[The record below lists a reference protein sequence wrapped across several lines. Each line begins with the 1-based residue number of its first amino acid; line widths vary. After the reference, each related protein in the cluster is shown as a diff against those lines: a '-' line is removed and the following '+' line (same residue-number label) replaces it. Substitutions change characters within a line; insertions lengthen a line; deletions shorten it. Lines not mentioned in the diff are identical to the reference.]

1 MNLPDNLL
9 PSGWYWTGQGLY
21 ALVLFWA
28 IRTAPWR
35 KLKDASPLNVWLG
48 TCVVL
53 MVIWSIKTGIKP
65 GLNFH
70 LLGAT
75 AMTLMFGPQLALLG
89 LTIVLTAVTLAGMS
103 GWQGYGWNALIMGAV
118 PVAVSYGIYWLAD
131 RKLPNHLFVY
141 IFLNAFFG
149 GALAM
154 AVTGL
159 GATLLLQLSGTYLPA
174 YLYHDYLSYFIL
186 MAWSEAVTTGMAITL
201 MAVYSPLWLS
211 TFDDARYLKR
221 NK

>member
-9 PSGWYWTGQGLY
+9 PPGWYWTGQGLF

-28 IRTAPWR
+28 VRTAPWSR
-35 KLKDASPLNVWLG
+35 LKDASQLNVWLG
-48 TCVVL
+48 ACVVL
-53 MVIWSIKTGIKP
+53 MALWSVKTGIKP

-75 AMTLMFGPQLALLG
+75 AMTLMFGPQLAMLG
-89 LTIVLTAVTLAGMS
+89 LAIVLTAVTLAGMS
-103 GWQGYGWNALIMGAV
+103 GWQGYGWNALIMGV
-118 PVAVSYGIYWLAD
+118 LPVTVSYAIYWLTD

-141 IFLNAFFG
+141 IFISAFFSG
-149 GALAM
+149 GLAM

-159 GATLLLQLSGTYLPA
+159 GGTLLLHLSGTYLPA
-174 YLYHDYLSYFIL
+174 YLYHDYLPYFIL
-186 MAWSEAVTTGMAITL
+186 MAWSEAITTGMAITL
-201 MAVYSPLWLS
+201 MTVYSPLWLS

>member
-1 MNLPDNLL
+1 MNFPDYLL
-9 PSGWYWTGQGLY
+9 PPAWLWPGWGLF
-21 ALVLFWA
+21 ALGFFWA

-35 KLKDASPLNVWLG
+35 RLKDASPLNVWLG
-48 TCVVL
+48 ACVVL
-53 MVIWSIKTGIKP
+53 MALWSIKTGIKP

-75 AMTLMFGPQLALLG
+75 ALTLMFGPQLALLG
-89 LTIVLTAVTLAGMS
+89 ISIILTAVTLAGMS
-103 GWQGYGWNALIMGAV
+103 GWQGYGWNALVMGAL

-141 IFLNAFFG
+141 IFLNAFLG

-154 AVTGL
+154 AATGL
-159 GATLLLQLSGTYLPA
+159 GGTLLLQLSGVYPAA
-174 YLYHDYLSYFIL
+174 YLYTDYLPYFIL

-201 MAVYSPLWLS
+201 MVVYQPQWVD
-211 TFDDARYLKR
+211 TFDDTRYLKR
-221 NK
+221 RK

>member
-9 PSGWYWTGQGLY
+9 PSAWHWSGQGLY
-21 ALVLFWA
+21 ALVLLWA
-28 IRTAPWR
+28 VRTAPWSR
-35 KLKDASPLNVWLG
+35 LKDASLLNVWLG

-53 MVIWSIKTGIKP
+53 MALWSIKTGIKP

-89 LTIVLTAVTLAGMS
+89 LTIVLTAITLTGMS
-103 GWQGYGWNALIMGAV
+103 GWQGYGWNAVIMAAL
-118 PVAVSYGIYWLAD
+118 PVAVSYGIYRLVD

-154 AVTGL
+154 AATGL
-159 GATLLLQLSGTYLPA
+159 GATLLQQLSGTYLPS
-174 YLYHDYLSYFIL
+174 YLYHDYLPYFIL

-201 MAVYSPLWLS
+201 MVVYVPHWVN

-221 NK
+221 GK

>member
-9 PSGWYWTGQGLY
+9 PSGWYWTGEGLY

-28 IRTAPWR
+28 ILTAPWR
-35 KLKDASPLNVWLG
+35 KLKDAGPLNVWLG

-53 MVIWSIKTGIKP
+53 MALWSVKAGIKP

-89 LTIVLTAVTLAGMS
+89 LGIVLIAVTLAGMS
-103 GWQGYGWNALIMGAV
+103 GWQGYGWNGLIMGGL
-118 PVAVSYGIYWLAD
+118 PIAVSYAIYWLTE

-141 IFLNAFFG
+141 IFINAFFG

-154 AVTGL
+154 AVSGL
-159 GATLLLQLSGTYLPA
+159 GGTLLLQLSGVYLPA
-174 YLYHDYLSYFIL
+174 YLYHNYLPYFIL

-201 MAVYSPLWLS
+201 MAVYRPLWLDS
-211 TFDDARYLKR
+211 FDDKRYLHRK
-221 NK
+221 

>member
-21 ALVLFWA
+21 ALILLWA
-28 IRTAPWR
+28 ILTAPWR
-35 KLKDASPLNVWLG
+35 KLRDASPLNVWLG
-48 TCVVL
+48 ACVLL
-53 MVIWSIKTGIKP
+53 MALWSVKTGIKP

-70 LLGAT
+70 LLGTT
-75 AMTLMFGPQLALLG
+75 AMTLMFGPRLALIG
-89 LTIVLTAVTLAGMS
+89 LSIVLTAVTLAGMS
-103 GWQGYGWNALIMGAV
+103 GWQGYGWNGLIMGAL

-154 AVTGL
+154 AAAGL
-159 GATLLLQLSGTYLPA
+159 GGTLLLQLSGAYPPA
-174 YLYHDYLSYFIL
+174 YLYHDYLPYFIL
-186 MAWSEAVTTGMAITL
+186 IAWSEAVTTGMAITL

-211 TFDDARYLKR
+211 TFDDARYLRRK
-221 NK
+221 

>member
-9 PSGWYWTGQGLY
+9 TSSWYWTGQGLC
-21 ALVLFWA
+21 ALLLFWA
-28 IRTAPWR
+28 IRTAPWH
-35 KLKDASPLNVWLG
+35 KLKDASMLNVWLG
-48 TCVVL
+48 TCVFL
-53 MVIWSIKTGIKP
+53 MALWSVKTGIKP

-89 LTIVLTAVTLAGMS
+89 LTITLTAVTLAGMA
-103 GWQGYGWNALIMGAV
+103 GWQGYGWNTVIMGAL
-118 PVAVSYGIYWLAD
+118 PVAVSYGTYWLAD

-141 IFLNAFFG
+141 IYLSAFFG

-154 AVTGL
+154 AVAGL
-159 GATLLLQLSGTYLPA
+159 GGTLLLQLSGTYLPA
-174 YLYHDYLSYFIL
+174 YLYHDYLPYYIL
-186 MAWSEAVTTGMAITL
+186 MSWSEAITTGMAITL
-201 MAVYSPLWLS
+201 MVVYSPNWVS

-221 NK
+221 DN

>member
-1 MNLPDNLL
+1 MV
-9 PSGWYWTGQGLY
+9 
-21 ALVLFWA
+21 LVGS
-28 IRTAPWR
+28 RP
-35 KLKDASPLNVWLG
+35 
-48 TCVVL
+48 
-53 MVIWSIKTGIKP
+53 GIKP

-89 LTIVLTAVTLAGMS
+89 LSIVLTAVTLAGMT
-103 GWQGYGWNALIMGAV
+103 GWQGYGWNALVMGAL

-159 GATLLLQLSGTYLPA
+159 GGTLLLSCPA
-174 YLYHDYLSYFIL
+174 PTCQPIS
-186 MAWSEAVTTGMAITL
+186 TTTTCL
-201 MAVYSPLWLS
+201 TSS
-211 TFDDARYLKR
+211 
-221 NK
+221 

>member
-9 PSGWYWTGQGLY
+9 SAGWYWTGQGLF

-35 KLKDASPLNVWLG
+35 KLKDVGPLNMWLG

-53 MVIWSIKTGIKP
+53 MALWSVKTGIKP

-89 LTIVLTAVTLAGMS
+89 IAIVLAAVTLAGMS
-103 GWQGYGWNALIMGAV
+103 GWQGYGWNALIMGAL

-154 AVTGL
+154 AATGL
-159 GATLLLQLSGTYLPA
+159 GGTLLLQLSGAYLPA
-174 YLYHDYLSYFIL
+174 YLYHDYLPYFIL

-201 MAVYSPLWLS
+201 MAVYRPSWLS

-221 NK
+221 K